1 MTPQTRNRL
10 TAATATGIFLVLSL
24 VLASFSTRQNT
35 DLMLQRPSTFFTDPS
50 GAQALLLVMQ
60 QFLPS
65 VQRWRRP
72 LTFLPL
78 AQQPDSPSTLIVAG
92 PVKSISQGEADHLGR
107 WLAGGGQLILLSGN
121 GWPLSHRRGP
131 DDATSTEDARTPND
145 MDDNQLE
152 TLLSRYAPPLSWTKV
167 AGYRTR
173 RASGSSLPSGD
184 ITLRWRQG
192 FARTDNAEV
201 IARADTAA
209 LAVSIPVDRGRI
221 VAVADPTMVSNGA
234 LRRSD
239 NAVWLVSLA
248 AAWGEGKILFDEYH
262 HGFGEKR
269 GTGQLI
275 RAFLM
280 TPWGSSV
287 LQLSA
292 AALLYLFVYRRRFGR
307 ISEPPLPSR
316 ASPLELVNARAGFL
330 QAAAAQGLAAELI
343 VQDLCRNL
351 TPRRRKISDGAD
363 LTAEL
368 ASLPTGGGTAQLA
381 TLRALLKKTQTG
393 ERLSDRELIEFGA
406 AAGDLV
412 KGSRP

>member
-1 MTPQTRNRL
+1 
-10 TAATATGIFLVLSL
+10 
-24 VLASFSTRQNT
+24 
-35 DLMLQRPSTFFTDPS
+35 
-50 GAQALLLVMQ
+50 
-60 QFLPS
+60 
-65 VQRWRRP
+65 
-72 LTFLPL
+72 
-78 AQQPDSPSTLIVAG
+78 
-92 PVKSISQGEADHLGR
+92 
-107 WLAGGGQLILLSGN
+107 
-121 GWPLSHRRGP
+121 
-131 DDATSTEDARTPND
+131 
-145 MDDNQLE
+145 
-152 TLLSRYAPPLSWTKV
+152 LSRYAPPLSWTKA

-173 RASGSSLPSGD
+173 RASGSSLPAGD

-201 IARADTAA
+201 IASADTAA
-209 LAVSIPVDRGRI
+209 LAVSIPVGRGRI

-275 RAFLM
+275 WAFLM
-280 TPWGSSV
+280 TPWGWSV

-307 ISEPPLPSR
+307 ISEPPQPSR

-330 QAAAAQGLAAELI
+330 QAAAAQGLATELI

-363 LTAEL
+363 FTAEL